1 MYSSQKG
8 FTLVELMVVVSI
20 LAIVSLIAYPNMSEW
35 IAERR
40 IANRAEQMANLFRLA
55 RAEAVRIGVPVYICP
70 VDISDAGKP
79 NLYCNTSEPEGYAAF
94 ADKNKN
100 NKFDNGDIPLRT
112 VVLNSPSRNTMRFL
126 FDNLGSAPSYNPVR
140 SGAQQALAA
149 GYMPNG
155 SFVRANY
162 QQGIIT
168 SSPANSIIKIV
179 LTDKQ
184 PENKQ
189 KSRAQVL
196 LFDGSGRLQTCKKSE
211 ILDSNNKKCT
221 FKSFDLDK

>member
-1 MYSSQKG
+1 MYSNQKG
-8 FTLVELMVVVSI
+8 FTLVELMVVI
-20 LAIVSLIAYPNMSEW
+20 AIFAIMSLIAYPNMSEW

-40 IANRAEQMANLFRLA
+40 IANKAEQMANLFRLA

-79 NLYCNTSEPEGYAAF
+79 NNYCKSSQVEGYAAF

-100 NKFDNGDIPLRT
+100 NKFDDEDIPLRT
-112 VVLNSPSRNTMRFL
+112 VVLNVPSRSSMRFL
-126 FDNLGSAPSYNPVR
+126 FDNLDPALNYNPVK
-140 SGAQQALAA
+140 SSAEQARAA

-155 SFVRANY
+155 SFVRVNY
-162 QQGIIT
+162 QQQGVIT
-168 SSPANSIIKIV
+168 SSPANGIIKIV

-184 PENKQ
+184 PQNKQ

-211 ILDSNNKKCT
+211 ILDPNNKKCT
-221 FKSFDLDK
+221 FLEK

>member
-1 MYSSQKG
+1 MYSNQKG
-8 FTLVELMVVVSI
+8 FTLVELMVVI
-20 LAIVSLIAYPNMSEW
+20 AIFAIMSLIAYPNMSEW

-40 IANRAEQMANLFRLA
+40 IANKAEQMANLFRLA

-79 NLYCNTSEPEGYAAF
+79 NKYCSTSGPEGYAAF
-94 ADKNKN
+94 ADRNKD

-112 VVLNSPSRNTMRFL
+112 VVLNAQSRSTMRFL
-126 FDNLGSAPSYNPVR
+126 FDNLGPAPSYNRVK
-140 SGAQQALAA
+140 SGAQQARAA

-162 QQGIIT
+162 QQQGIIT
-168 SSPANSIIKIV
+168 SSPANSIIQIV

-189 KSRAQVL
+189 KNRAQVL

-221 FKSFDLDK
+221 F

>member
-20 LAIVSLIAYPNMSEW
+20 LAIMSLIAYPNMSEW

-40 IANRAEQMANLFRLA
+40 IANKAEQMANLFRLA
-55 RAEAVRIGVPVYICP
+55 RGEAVRIGVPVYICP
-70 VDISDAGKP
+70 VDISEAGKP
-79 NLYCNTSEPEGYAAF
+79 NNYCATSEPEGYAAF
-94 ADKNKN
+94 ADKDKDH
-100 NKFDNGDIPLRT
+100 KYDEKKGDIPLRT
-112 VVLNSPSRNTMRFL
+112 VVLNTKSRNTTLFS
-126 FDNLGSAPSYNPVR
+126 FDNLNAAPNYNPVD
-140 SGAQQALAA
+140 SGSGQARVA

-155 SFVRANY
+155 AFVRGNY
-162 QQGIIT
+162 TKGNDGIIT
-168 SSPANSIIKIV
+168 PSPANSIIKIV

-211 ILDSNNKKCT
+211 ITDVNNKKCT
-221 FKSFDLDK
+221 F